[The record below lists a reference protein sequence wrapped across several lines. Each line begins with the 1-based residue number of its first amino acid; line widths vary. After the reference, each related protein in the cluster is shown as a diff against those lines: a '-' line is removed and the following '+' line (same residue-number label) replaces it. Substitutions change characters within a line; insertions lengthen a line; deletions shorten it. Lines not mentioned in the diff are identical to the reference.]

1 MSKLIKLDNP
11 IEIEF
16 TLDKKVY
23 KSPNSNFMILR
34 IFSDTMEIKPYLNPV
49 YNNVSMKVNTVGD
62 IKYNVK
68 YKAKIME
75 LEYDKKWGYSIKGQE
90 IIPSDFSADSI
101 NDDDTMLNFI
111 ELFIGESVAD
121 KLKM

>member
-1 MSKLIKLDNP
+1 MEELHFYNKTVLLYLIMIYRTFYLTFNNCISIIYVKYNLVGDEMGKLIRLDNP

-49 YNNVSMKVNTVGD
+49 YNNVSMK
-62 IKYNVK
+62 
-68 YKAKIME
+68 A
-75 LEYDKKWGYSIKGQE
+75 
-90 IIPSDFSADSI
+90 
-101 NDDDTMLNFI
+101 
-111 ELFIGESVAD
+111 
-121 KLKM
+121 